1 MQAEVLLH
9 YSKLLAKCFTTCA
22 RQFQNL
28 ICQDAHCRSATAMG
42 LRGRDLPNKPSPDPL
57 SMPFYDRVCDCH
69 SDFAVRGSLP
79 KANQRPEISY
89 AEARLTLQ
97 PGEVYRGQIR
107 GQR

>member
-42 LRGRDLPNKPSPDPL
+42 LRIRYRCRF
-57 SMPFYDRVCDCH
+57 MIE
-69 SDFAVRGSLP
+69 FAI
-79 KANQRPEISY
+79 AI
-89 AEARLTLQ
+89 ATLQ
-97 PGEVYRGQIR
+97 YGGVYRKPIR
-107 GQR
+107 DQKFPTPKRA